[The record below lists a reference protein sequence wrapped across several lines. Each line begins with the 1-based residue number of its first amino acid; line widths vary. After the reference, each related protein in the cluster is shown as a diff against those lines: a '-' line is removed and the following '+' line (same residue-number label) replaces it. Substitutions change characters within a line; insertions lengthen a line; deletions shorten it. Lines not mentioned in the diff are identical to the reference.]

1 MKKLLLVF
9 LLFTTN
15 ALASTDE
22 ITLKKNIWP
31 FDGAFGTVDR
41 NAAQRGFQVYKEV
54 CASCHALKHNAYRN
68 LTDIGFSEDEVK
80 AIAAEATIIDGPN
93 ADGDMFERPG
103 RPSDKFA
110 RPFANDNAARAA
122 NGGALPPNL
131 SLIVKSRPDGA
142 NYLYSLLTGYKEAPA
157 DFQLESGMNYN
168 EYFPGHQI
176 AMAAPLSEGAVSYQD
191 GTEATVDQM
200 ARDVTIFLQWAAEP
214 EMEQRKRTGIKVF
227 AYLIIFTV
235 LFYFAKNRIWA
246 RVK

>member
-1 MKKLLLVF
+1 
-9 LLFTTN
+9 
-15 ALASTDE
+15 
-22 ITLKKNIWP
+22 
-31 FDGAFGTVDR
+31 
-41 NAAQRGFQVYKEV
+41 
-54 CASCHALKHNAYRN
+54 
-68 LTDIGFSEDEVK
+68 
-80 AIAAEATIIDGPN
+80 
-93 ADGDMFERPG
+93 
-103 RPSDKFA
+103 
-110 RPFANDNAARAA
+110 
-122 NGGALPPNL
+122 
-131 SLIVKSRPDGA
+131 
-142 NYLYSLLTGYKEAPA
+142 
-157 DFQLESGMNYN
+157 MNYN